1 MGIRFFRRKGKRLE
15 TCQTAGQQLG
25 DEPRGGKRPG
35 KARNRGSSINNGLIR
50 AVGVDRCAAG
60 GRHSQNIGKVF
71 VAPWSY
77 SRKEIQEKMDKY
89 RAENS
94 RINSRQ
100 IMSEDLM
107 LGDTEGLWGTR
118 FHMDDREVREEHQ
131 RRLGLSERE
140 EARLERILYTNDTCD
155 GDTESSLTRVLG
167 RSRHRCRKSM
177 GAERWKEFMSR
188 EKKTL
193 KEHVSMLEN
202 KWGRRFVDSC
212 RRFMADTPLV
222 KRRESEPV
230 QHAHVDASIS
240 IHPPMESPHTCRIEM
255 KTNEDSRVIGSLRE
269 KYDLNIDKVV
279 SSVVQNDDSFRIL
292 ARPTSAA

>member
-1 MGIRFFRRKGKRLE
+1 MGIGFFRRKGKRLE

-25 DEPRGGKRPG
+25 DGPRGGKRRG
-35 KARNRGSSINNGLIR
+35 KGRNGGSSIDNGLIR
-50 AVGVDRCAAG
+50 AVGMDRCAAG
-60 GRHSQNIGKVF
+60 GRHSQNMGKVF

-94 RINSRQ
+94 RIHSRQ
-100 IMSEDLM
+100 IVPGELM

-118 FHMDDREVREEHQ
+118 FHMDDVEVRKEHQ
-131 RRLGLSERE
+131 RKLGLSERE
-140 EARLERILYTNDTCD
+140 EARLERILYTQND
-155 GDTESSLTRVLG
+155 ESSLIRVLG

-177 GAERWKEFMSR
+177 GAERWKEFMNR
-188 EKKTL
+188 ENKSL

-212 RRFMADTPLV
+212 RRFIADTPLV
-222 KRRESEPV
+222 KRRESEPL
-230 QHAHVDASIS
+230 QRAHVDV
-240 IHPPMESPHTCRIEM
+240 IHPPIESPHTSRLEM
-255 KTNEDSRVIGSLRE
+255 KTNEDSHVIGSLRE
-269 KYDLNIDKVV
+269 KYDLNIGKVV
-279 SSVVQNDDSFRIL
+279 STVVQNDDSFRIL